1 MEENRNLTL
10 QTSNEDNQKL
20 SPETIEEKP
29 QVTYYSLV
37 GKTKLISFFSSYL
50 NQTVQIFF

>member
-37 GKTKLISFFSSYL
+37 EKQNLFPFFL
-50 NQTVQIFF
+50 VT

>member
-37 GKTKLISFFSSYL
+37 GKTKLIPFFL
-50 NQTVQIFF
+50 VT